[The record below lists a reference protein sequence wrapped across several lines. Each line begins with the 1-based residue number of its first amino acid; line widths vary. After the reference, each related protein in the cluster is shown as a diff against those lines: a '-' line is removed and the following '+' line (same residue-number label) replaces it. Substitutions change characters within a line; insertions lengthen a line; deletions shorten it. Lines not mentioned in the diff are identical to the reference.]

1 MKASLILFV
10 LVVVV
15 TMWVKHAMNHLEDR
29 LWECAMDFLE
39 GWAGRVDMSG
49 IRPCF
54 RLCLVDFFWTSAIIA
69 LVYAAF
75 ILQFTLDL
83 DRFVYQ

>member
-15 TMWVKHAMNHLEDR
+15 TMWVKHAMKDLDDR
-29 LWECAMDFLE
+29 LWECAMDFLQ
-39 GWAGRVDMSG
+39 GWVGRVDMSG
-49 IRPCF
+49 IRHCF
-54 RLCLVDFFWTSAIIA
+54 RLCLVDFLWTSAITA

-75 ILQFTLDL
+75 FLQFTLDL